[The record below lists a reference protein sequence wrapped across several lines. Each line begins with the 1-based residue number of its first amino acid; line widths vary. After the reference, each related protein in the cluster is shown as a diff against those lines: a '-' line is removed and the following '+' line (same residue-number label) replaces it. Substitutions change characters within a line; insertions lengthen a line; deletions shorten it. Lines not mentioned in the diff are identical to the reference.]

1 MISKELARR
10 FIERVSK
17 HTDYNINIM
26 DENGIII
33 ASRDP
38 DRIGNYHEIAYR
50 IVHGNEDIMD
60 TTGMRYPSVL
70 PGINM
75 VIEMDRHREGVVG
88 VTGDPDEIRPIVM
101 IVKMALETMLTYER
115 RQEKLRLRTN
125 KKEHMIYL
133 LNNPQGSDLDTIRQ
147 LAADLGYAED
157 SLRIP
162 VLLVTEG
169 DAGLLLEKVRSHPL
183 HYSHNDFSAVLDPR
197 HVIIYKSVGSRGEP
211 PLSMYREFIEEYL
224 GEFFPVKN
232 GRNSDPDKADDPS
245 GYSVTA
251 AYTGSFQDSFAEYS
265 YAYRHCKWLEEHFPR
280 VHGIVFF
287 YDHAGPYL
295 LDKVPGRELQNV
307 FRMYTEG
314 VKKDKLRQYLQTG
327 ETLLSTNFRFREAA
341 ELLYIHKNTMVYRYQ
356 ALKSFL
362 GIDPIARAEDRD
374 ILLMFCEFLRKSTMK

>member
-50 IVHGNEDIMD
+50 IVHGSEDIMD
-60 TTGMRYPSVL
+60 TTGMRYPGVL
-70 PGINM
+70 PA
-75 VIEMDRHREGVVG
+75 
-88 VTGDPDEIRPIVM
+88 M

-162 VLLVTEG
+162 VLLVTDG

>member
-60 TTGMRYPSVL
+60 TTGMRYPGVL
-70 PGINM
+70 PGISM
-75 VIEMDRHREGVVG
+75 VIEMDRHREGVVS
-88 VTGDPDEIRPIVM
+88 VTGDPDEIRPIAM

-162 VLLVTEG
+162 VLLVTDG

-265 YAYRHCKWLEEHFPR
+265 YAYRHCKWL
-280 VHGIVFF
+280 GSNS
-287 YDHAGPYL
+287 
-295 LDKVPGRELQNV
+295 PG
-307 FRMYTEG
+307 YTG
-314 VKKDKLRQYLQTG
+314 
-327 ETLLSTNFRFREAA
+327 LSFSMIT
-341 ELLYIHKNTMVYRYQ
+341 Q
-356 ALKSFL
+356 ALICWTRS
-362 GIDPIARAEDRD
+362 RAGNCRTCSAC
-374 ILLMFCEFLRKSTMK
+374 IRRA

>member
-60 TTGMRYPSVL
+60 TTGMRYPGVL

-88 VTGDPDEIRPIVM
+88 VTGDPDEIRPIAM

-162 VLLVTEG
+162 VLLVTDG

-307 FRMYTEG
+307 FRMHTEG

>member
-50 IVHGNEDIMD
+50 IVHGSEDIMD
-60 TTGMRYPSVL
+60 TTGMRYPGVL

-88 VTGDPDEIRPIVM
+88 VTGDPDEIRHIAM

-157 SLRIP
+157 SL
-162 VLLVTEG
+162 
-169 DAGLLLEKVRSHPL
+169 K
-183 HYSHNDFSAVLDPR
+183 
-197 HVIIYKSVGSRGEP
+197 
-211 PLSMYREFIEEYL
+211 
-224 GEFFPVKN
+224 
-232 GRNSDPDKADDPS
+232 
-245 GYSVTA
+245 
-251 AYTGSFQDSFAEYS
+251 
-265 YAYRHCKWLEEHFPR
+265 
-280 VHGIVFF
+280 
-287 YDHAGPYL
+287 
-295 LDKVPGRELQNV
+295 
-307 FRMYTEG
+307 
-314 VKKDKLRQYLQTG
+314 
-327 ETLLSTNFRFREAA
+327 
-341 ELLYIHKNTMVYRYQ
+341 
-356 ALKSFL
+356 
-362 GIDPIARAEDRD
+362 
-374 ILLMFCEFLRKSTMK
+374 

>member
-60 TTGMRYPSVL
+60 TTGMRYPGVL

-88 VTGDPDEIRPIVM
+88 VTGDPDEIRPIAM
-101 IVKMALETMLTYER
+101 IVKIALETMLTYER

-162 VLLVTEG
+162 VLLVTDG
-169 DAGLLLEKVRSHPL
+169 DAS
-183 HYSHNDFSAVLDPR
+183 R

-374 ILLMFCEFLRKSTMK
+374 ILLMFCEFLRKSIMK